1 MPSAGPLPESRF
13 SSWSPSP
20 RSSAATSSRPLTDP
34 PPQEDIVHPLSRP
47 TSQTSFVD
55 HHKDQSLE
63 PILSKAHQPVPST
76 VSVPNREDPAS
87 VPPWPQRAPSSS
99 SQLAFYSV
107 SSPHDTSSVPSSP
120 TTTSPALSSYR
131 DMPSFPFLRRANSTT
146 SIPVLPPFVDST
158 SSLSLFG
165 PSRKLLADPLASAST
180 SDLPSLGSFSRPRS
194 PTPLSGPPAHA
205 PSRTGRALD
214 RGTSAAIGP
223 KAGARLLAS
232 REAQRAVRD
241 AELVAAAAAAGQGDD
256 EFSIREQLASG
267 MVRAASPEGLPPA
280 VAPRNVG
287 VAHTASGSSSERLVP
302 RVPVPSL
309 EKEDG
314 HHRRE
319 EVRREKPSQESGEQG
334 HHDDKTRAH
343 GRDEGTP
350 RQRPSTS
357 SKAADKGYPSLSSPI
372 RPPRRPP
379 VAGLNAATADSGPS
393 PSPRQRSSSTGSTAS
408 LSKDVVLSQLA
419 EAVRREKKKSEMYQ
433 RECEQGE
440 KEVRRLLVGVSLFVR
455 AGADS
460 LPSPAQLA
468 EIAGNL
474 EVLKEKC
481 VGPLPFRP
489 GQPPANSR
497 AARFATSLAQ
507 QEQVI
512 ANLEAEID
520 ELESELEMANDLDEE
535 VRPFRLRP
543 VSCAETDARRA
554 CRLRASTLSSSRRR
568 PRSRRS
574 RSRDPSSAPLT
585 STHFARPLALRPRRT
600 DPPRSRS
607 PSASLSPFAGA
618 SASSAAS
625 TRTSRRTTRSRV
637 TRRCPSRRCPRG
649 PRPSPVLPAQP
660 TQGQPARASSASHAR
675 RPRSRPFPRPSQRA
689 SRPRAGPPRTEASR
703 RAAVRRLL
711 PPRPS
716 SLPPSRGT
724 CPSSCSPAAPRASR
738 PRSSGRRR
746 PWRACRVRASLA
758 GAGRAASRTVSAR
771 TAASRGGRTPLR
783 LCRARGTAMG
793 ARRGRGSGASRRAC
807 RGRCGCVRRASSSL
821 SGSAHAGLMNRRL
834 QSFRRTRP
842 LRGRA
847 ALGRA
852 RHREARASSNGCRG
866 AWLNSSRSFTGDSL
880 CRFSSASVKARDA
893 RL

>member
-55 HHKDQSLE
+55 H
-63 PILSKAHQPVPST
+63 
-76 VSVPNREDPAS
+76 PNREDPAS

-440 KEVRRLLVGVSLFVR
+440 KE
-455 AGADS
+455 
-460 LPSPAQLA
+460 LA

-474 EVLKEKC
+474 EVLKEK
-481 VGPLPFRP
+481 
-489 GQPPANSR
+489 
-497 AARFATSLAQ
+497 FATSLAQ

-535 VRPFRLRP
+535 AAREYLELLATSTSIEAIKVKGPVVGAFDLDALRSSAGTAPSSNGPTAVEKPKRLPFTFRRGLSLKRRVDTHVAAYHTVASNASLP
-543 VSCAETDARRA
+543 KPSLPARSASVAGAPSAADARPTRPRKLSKSRTTPSVPTISSPIAASEPTPRGPATDGSFAPSGRA
-554 CRLRASTLSSSRRR
+554 PPPPPAPVFPASKPWDLPFELQPRR
-568 PRSRRS
+568 PPRESPPKQRQTPPVAGVS
-574 RSRDPSSAPLT
+574 RSRLFGGGGQGSVTDSEREDGGVKGRADPSSPVSGQGHGNGSAT
-585 STHFARPLALRPRRT
+585 RPRK
-600 DPPRSRS
+600 RSFKEGVQGTMRMLF
-607 PSASLSPFAGA
+607 PAH
-618 SASSAAS
+618 S
-625 TRTSRRTTRSRV
+625 T
-637 TRRCPSRRCPRG
+637 
-649 PRPSPVLPAQP
+649 
-660 TQGQPARASSASHAR
+660 
-675 RPRSRPFPRPSQRA
+675 
-689 SRPRAGPPRTEASR
+689 
-703 RAAVRRLL
+703 
-711 PPRPS
+711 
-716 SLPPSRGT
+716 
-724 CPSSCSPAAPRASR
+724 
-738 PRSSGRRR
+738 
-746 PWRACRVRASLA
+746 
-758 GAGRAASRTVSAR
+758 ASRT
-771 TAASRGGRTPLR
+771 G
-783 LCRARGTAMG
+783 G
-793 ARRGRGSGASRRAC
+793 ARAGSPPGGESVQQWLQRGMAEQQQE
-807 RGRCGCVRRASSSL
+807 L
-821 SGSAHAGLMNRRL
+821 
-834 QSFRRTRP
+834 
-842 LRGRA
+842 
-847 ALGRA
+847 
-852 RHREARASSNGCRG
+852 HR
-866 AWLNSSRSFTGDSL
+866 
-880 CRFSSASVKARDA
+880 
-893 RL
+893 